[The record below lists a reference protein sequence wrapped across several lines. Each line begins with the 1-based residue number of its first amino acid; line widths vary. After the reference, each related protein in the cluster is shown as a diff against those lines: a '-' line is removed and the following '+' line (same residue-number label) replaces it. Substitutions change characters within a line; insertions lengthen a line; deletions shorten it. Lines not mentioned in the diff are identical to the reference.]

1 MVDPNGIPPGLK
13 ETTMTP
19 VANDA
24 EDLDLA
30 EAFDE
35 DNQNLAGEGEM
46 KTFEELPK
54 VMDMTTAEGDADDDD
69 ALIAEEL
76 DDDEIIALERESLE
90 EAQDAEA

>member
-1 MVDPNGIPPGLK
+1 
-13 ETTMTP
+13 MTP
-19 VANDA
+19 VVNDA